1 MLPGVPG
8 SVDEEEQNHKY
19 NCFVDNKCWLENT
32 WPGPRAALTKFKAV
46 SHAGMHILRAKISL
60 HMNVEYVYAW
70 VVGLKWIE
78 ARLVA
83 DVGHLKPGD
92 LVEVKGIGLARVQN
106 VTRCTSIEDMY
117 RILGPSLSG
126 LGLIEVAEK
135 EAWEV
140 LCDSCSIDPNWIE
153 KGFLI
158 LFNLEWV
165 RA

>member
-1 MLPGVPG
+1 M
-8 SVDEEEQNHKY
+8 
-19 NCFVDNKCWLENT
+19 
-32 WPGPRAALTKFKAV
+32 
-46 SHAGMHILRAKISL
+46 
-60 HMNVEYVYAW
+60 
-70 VVGLKWIE
+70 
-78 ARLVA
+78 A

-140 LCDSCSIDPNWIE
+140 LCNSCSIDPNWIE